1 MEKTRIYIERMKNIG
16 QGSAAQLEPIT
27 SEKNV
32 LRKVSHT
39 YVKNNLIFL
48 SLGETLNIVCIYV
61 NTFMN
66 VNTSNN
72 VITGNNLGTPYF
84 TANVIKFLNANCI
97 IRLFRALNAKTYY
110 SICKRLFFFR
120 NLY

>member
-1 MEKTRIYIERMKNIG
+1 
-16 QGSAAQLEPIT
+16 
-27 SEKNV
+27 
-32 LRKVSHT
+32 
-39 YVKNNLIFL
+39 
-48 SLGETLNIVCIYV
+48 
-61 NTFMN
+61 MN

-110 SICKRLFFFR
+110 SICKRLFFFQKFILASGTTNEIVSVLLR
-120 NLY
+120 SNFDQSKLKTLLFWNT